1 MERNGL
7 EIGTRSR
14 AGRGVMT
21 QRVGTAERFADK
33 SHTIPADATR
43 IHRKE
48 QK

>member
-1 MERNGL
+1 MKRNGL

-21 QRVGTAERFADK
+21 QRAGTAGRFADK
-33 SHTIPADATR
+33 SHTILADTAR

-48 QK
+48 QE

>member
-1 MERNGL
+1 MERNRL

-21 QRVGTAERFADK
+21 QRAGTAGRFASK
-33 SHTIPADATR
+33 SHTVLADTAR
-43 IHRKE
+43 IHPKE